1 MTAHRIA
8 SFRIGTAMVSETS
21 PSGISRPSASLSF
34 SHAEVMRVIF
44 GVMICILLAALDQAA
59 VIPAVPAIAHEL
71 GAFDQ
76 LSWIV
81 AAYLI
86 ASTISTP
93 VYGKLS
99 DNYGRRRLL
108 LTSLVFFIVTSLLCA
123 TARSL
128 GQLIAFR
135 ALQGLAGGGLMALTQ
150 AVIADVVSPR
160 ERGRYQIYISSVW
173 AVSSLGGPL
182 VGGFVTQHFSW
193 RWIFWINLPIGAV
206 ALLLCRNALKRLSAP
221 VRPSAPRL
229 DILGMLLLAA
239 GISVLLL
246 ALGWGGTAYAW
257 GSREILALVGLGVV
271 LLFLLIVQENSAR
284 DPLLPPRI
292 FRSSS
297 YAANVVVS
305 TLASSL
311 M

>member
-99 DNYGRRRLL
+99 DN
-108 LTSLVFFIVTSLLCA
+108 
-123 TARSL
+123 
-128 GQLIAFR
+128 
-135 ALQGLAGGGLMALTQ
+135 
-150 AVIADVVSPR
+150 
-160 ERGRYQIYISSVW
+160 
-173 AVSSLGGPL
+173 
-182 VGGFVTQHFSW
+182 
-193 RWIFWINLPIGAV
+193 
-206 ALLLCRNALKRLSAP
+206 
-221 VRPSAPRL
+221 
-229 DILGMLLLAA
+229 
-239 GISVLLL
+239 
-246 ALGWGGTAYAW
+246 
-257 GSREILALVGLGVV
+257 
-271 LLFLLIVQENSAR
+271 
-284 DPLLPPRI
+284 
-292 FRSSS
+292 
-297 YAANVVVS
+297 
-305 TLASSL
+305 
-311 M
+311 